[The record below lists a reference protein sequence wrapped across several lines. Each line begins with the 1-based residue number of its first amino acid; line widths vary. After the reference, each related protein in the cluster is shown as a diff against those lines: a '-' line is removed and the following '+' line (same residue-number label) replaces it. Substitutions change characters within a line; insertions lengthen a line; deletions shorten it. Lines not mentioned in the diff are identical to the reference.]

1 MLCDLDFPPSLRIL
15 NPSKIQSAKFEW
27 SDFCN
32 RNFGDYLDSSLV
44 LTPPKGSTT
53 QQKKFDH
60 FNLQLVAAKE
70 VYRSSLAESVRRGM
84 ASIYGS

>member
-1 MLCDLDFPPSLRIL
+1 MFVKSAVNSRLKILLCFVTSILPPSLRIL

-53 QQKKFDH
+53 QQKKFHH
-60 FNLQLVAAKE
+60 FNLQFVAA
-70 VYRSSLAESVRRGM
+70 
-84 ASIYGS
+84 